1 MLAYHLQEGAE
12 AREGLYYLSAEAAW
26 YCGSAVQDCFA
37 ILVARLYVHAAA
49 QEEVH

>member
-1 MLAYHLQEGAE
+1 MLTYHLQEGAE
-12 AREGLYYLSAEAAW
+12 AREGLDHLSAEAAG
-26 YCGSAVQDCFA
+26 YSGSAVQDCLA